1 MHPLILSQ
9 SSCVPLLYP
18 YHDGI
23 GAQFD
28 GAGVLSSFL
37 NSQDKARECD
47 QGGYV
52 LSVQFS
58 DVSIREFERI
68 LGDHP
73 GTREGLS
80 LAIGW
85 N

>member
-1 MHPLILSQ
+1 MHPLIVSQ

-23 GAQFD
+23 DAHFD

-37 NSQDKARECD
+37 NSQDKARDCG

-52 LSVQFS
+52 SSVQFS
-58 DVSIREFERI
+58 EVSIREFERI
-68 LGDHP
+68 LGNHP